1 MKKWFC
7 LSCFLFLVFFPLASE
22 GAEENPNEYTIK
34 GKTAFLFNFNGLDL
48 SPYEGGI
55 GIKKGISK
63 STALILS
70 LQFSYDKEEE
80 EVTNKLGGYE
90 YRDSSLGIL
99 FGFENHFGQIKSI
112 SPYWGLS
119 LLVGHS
125 NYYYKLTYPLDF
137 GDFYFSEEQKALSL
151 TPMLFLGF
159 EIKVIDNVYL
169 AGQYAL
175 GYQYSFG
182 TLEAIDP
189 TFTEKQ
195 DLKATDAGVNTSSL
209 ILTIYF

>member
-7 LSCFLFLVFFPLASE
+7 LACFLLLVFFPLASE
-22 GAEENPNEYTIK
+22 GAEEKPDEYTIK
-34 GKTAFLFNFNGLDL
+34 GKTAFLFSFYGLNI

-63 STALILS
+63 STALIVS
-70 LQFSYDKEEE
+70 LQFNYDREEQ
-80 EVTNKLGGYE
+80 EVTNE
-90 YRDSSLGIL
+90 SSGLDYKDTRIGIL
-99 FGFENHFGQIKSI
+99 FGFENHLGQIKSI

-125 NYYYKLTYPLDF
+125 KYYYKFTQPLDW
-137 GDFYFSEEQKALSL
+137 GDDFYSSEEKLL
-151 TPMLFLGF
+151 FITPSLFLGF
-159 EIKVIDNVYL
+159 EIKIIDNVFL

-175 GYQYSFG
+175 GYEYGFG
-182 TLEAIDP
+182 TAEFKDP
-189 TFTEKQ
+189 TSTEKQ
-195 DLKATDAGVNTSSL
+195 NLRVTDAGVNTSSI

>member
-22 GAEENPNEYTIK
+22 GAEENQNEYTLK
-34 GKTAFLFNFNGLDL
+34 GKTAFLFNFNYLNI

-63 STALILS
+63 STALILG
-70 LQFSYDKEEE
+70 LQFSYDKDKE
-80 EVTNKLGGYE
+80 EVTNELSGLE
-90 YRDSSLGIL
+90 YRDTSLGIL
-99 FGFENHFGQIKSI
+99 FGFENHFGRIKRI

-119 LLVGHS
+119 LLIGHS
-125 NYYYKLTYPLDF
+125 TYYYKYTQPLDY
-137 GDFYFSEEQKALSL
+137 GDDYFSSEQKLLFL

-159 EIKVIDNVYL
+159 EVKIIDNVYL

-175 GYQYSFG
+175 GCEYGFG
-182 TLEAIDP
+182 TDESKDP
-189 TFTEKQ
+189 TSTEKQ
-195 DLKATDAGVNTSSL
+195 DLKVTDAGVNTSSL

>member
-7 LSCFLFLVFFPLASE
+7 VFFFLFLVFFPLASE
-22 GAEENPNEYTIK
+22 GAEENPNEYTLK
-34 GKTAFLFNFNGLDL
+34 GKTAFLFNFSGLNL
-48 SPYEGGI
+48 NPYEGGI

-63 STALILS
+63 STALIVS
-70 LQFSYDKEEE
+70 LLFSYYKQEE
-80 EVTNKLGGYE
+80 EVTDEISGWDYKN
-90 YRDSSLGIL
+90 SSMGIL

-119 LLVGHS
+119 LIVGQS
-125 NYYYKLTYPLDF
+125 KYYSKYTEPLSMGNYYSST
-137 GDFYFSEEQKALSL
+137 EENVLFL

-159 EIKVIDNVYL
+159 EIKIIDNVYL

-175 GYQYSFG
+175 GYEYGFG
-182 TLEAIDP
+182 TYKRETP
-189 TFTEKQ
+189 TLSEEQ
-195 DLKATDAGVNTSSL
+195 DLKVTNVGVNTSSL

>member
-22 GAEENPNEYTIK
+22 GAEENQNEYTLK
-34 GKTAFLFNFNGLDL
+34 GKTAFLFNFNGLGL

-63 STALILS
+63 STALIVS
-70 LQFSYDKEEE
+70 LQFSYYKEED
-80 EVTNKLGGYE
+80 EVTDELSGFDYKNT
-90 YRDSSLGIL
+90 SMGIL

-119 LLVGHS
+119 LLVGQFK
-125 NYYYKLTYPLDF
+125 YYSKYTEPLIW
-137 GDFYFSEEQKALSL
+137 GDYYSITEQNAIFL

-159 EIKVIDNVYL
+159 EIKIIDNVYL

-175 GYQYSFG
+175 GYEYAFG
-182 TLEAIDP
+182 SNKRETPTLSDE
-189 TFTEKQ
+189 Q
-195 DLKATDAGVNTSSL
+195 DLKAWDAGVNTSSL